1 MTNSAS
7 SSENDS
13 SRKVRSNIQ
22 LILSTLPTK
31 PGVYR
36 HLDEN
41 GKVIYVGKAK
51 NLKRRVSSYFNK
63 TQDSPKVR
71 VMVSKIRDIQITVV
85 DTEWEALLLENT
97 LIKEYKPKYNIMLKD
112 DKTYPWIAVTKEEF
126 PRVFPTR
133 SPDHRRQETFGPY
146 ASVKYMNTLL
156 DTAFEIF
163 PVRRCKILHKG
174 GRPCLQYQLKKCPAP
189 CGGKISKEEYQE
201 NICRIIEILKGN
213 SSSIIKQLQ
222 TEMMACAE
230 RWEFEKAQEIKQKIE
245 VLTQF
250 RGKSVVVNPE
260 LTKLD
265 VFSIV
270 EDEVS
275 AYVNFMRV
283 MEGAVVQSYTIEIAR
298 RLDAP
303 KEELLLQGMA
313 EMRHR
318 FGELNAAILVPFLPE
333 MEAEGHTFTVPQR
346 GDKKKL
352 LDLSLKNAF
361 NFMTEKIRRR
371 DLVSPERRGQRVLAQ
386 LQKELELEK
395 LPNVIE
401 CFDNSNFQ
409 GDYAVAAMVQFV
421 NAKPNKSAYRHF
433 NIKTVEGPDDYAS
446 MKEVVRRRYSRLL
459 EEEKPLPD
467 LIITDGGLGQME
479 VVRQVVVDEL
489 KTNIP
494 IAGLAK
500 DDRHRTNE
508 LLYGFPPKKVG
519 IKINSELFR
528 MLTLIQD
535 EVHRF
540 AITHH
545 RKKFAK
551 GFVHSELDDIK
562 GVGKATKDKLLKH
575 FKSVKRIEA
584 ATEEE
589 IAAVIGPAKSKMVV
603 VALMKKTS
611 EPTP

>member
-1 MTNSAS
+1 MTSSAS
-7 SSENDS
+7 SSGNGS
-13 SRKVRSNIQ
+13 SKRKERSNIQ

-41 GKVIYVGKAK
+41 GKVLYVGKAK

-71 VMVSKIRDIQITVV
+71 MLVSKIRDIQVTVV

-97 LIKEYKPKYNIMLKD
+97 LIKEYKPRYNIMLKD

-156 DTAFEIF
+156 DTAFAIF
-163 PVRRCKILHKG
+163 PLRRCKILRQND
-174 GRPCLQYQLKKCPAP
+174 RPCLQYQLKKCPAP
-189 CGGKISKEEYQE
+189 CAGKITAEEYQE
-201 NICRIIEILKGN
+201 NVRRVIEILKGN
-213 SSSIIKQLQ
+213 SGLIIKQLQ
-222 TEMMACAE
+222 SEMMACAE

-260 LTKLD
+260 LTQLD
-265 VFSIV
+265 VFSMV
-270 EDEVS
+270 EDEQS

-283 MEGAVVQSYTIEIAR
+283 MEGAVVQSYTIEITRKA
-298 RLDAP
+298 DTS
-303 KEELLLQGMA
+303 KEELLLLGMA
-313 EMRHR
+313 DMRSR
-318 FGELNAAILVPFLPE
+318 FGELCPNVLVPFLPE
-333 MEAEGHTFTVPQR
+333 MEAEGHTFAVPQR

-361 NFMTEKIRRR
+361 NFMTEKNRRR
-371 DLVSPERRGQRVLAQ
+371 DLVSPERRGQRVLSQ

-446 MKEVVRRRYSRLL
+446 MKEVVRRRYARLL
-459 EEEKPLPD
+459 EEDKPLPD
-467 LIITDGGLGQME
+467 LIITDGGQGQME
-479 VVRQVVVDEL
+479 VVRQVVQDEL
-489 KTNIP
+489 KADIP

-528 MLTLIQD
+528 LLTHIQD

-545 RKKFAK
+545 RKKFTK
-551 GFVHSELDDIK
+551 GFVHSELDDIR
-562 GVGKATKDKLLKH
+562 GIGKATKEKLLKH
-575 FKSVKRIEA
+575 FKSVKRITA

-589 IAAVIGPAKSKMVV
+589 LAAVIGPAKAKV
-603 VALMKKTS
+603 VAAALTKKTS
-611 EPTP
+611 E

>member
-7 SSENDS
+7 SSGNGS
-13 SRKVRSNIQ
+13 NKRKERSNIQ

-71 VMVSKIRDIQITVV
+71 VMVSKIRDIQVTVV

-126 PRVFPTR
+126 PRVFSTR

-156 DTAFEIF
+156 DTAFAIF
-163 PVRRCKILHKG
+163 PLRRCKILRQND
-174 GRPCLQYQLKKCPAP
+174 RPCLQYQLKKCPAP
-189 CGGKISKEEYQE
+189 CAGKITAEEYQE
-201 NICRIIEILKGN
+201 NVRRIIEILKGN
-213 SSSIIKQLQ
+213 SSLIIKQLQ
-222 TEMMACAE
+222 SEMMACAD

-245 VLTQF
+245 ILNQF

-260 LTKLD
+260 LTQLD
-265 VFSIV
+265 VFSMV
-270 EDEVS
+270 EDDQS

-283 MEGAVVQSYTIEIAR
+283 MEGAVTQSYTIEITRKAETE
-298 RLDAP
+298 
-303 KEELLLQGMA
+303 KEDLLLQGMA
-313 EMRHR
+313 EMRSR
-318 FGELNAAILVPFLPE
+318 FGELYPNVLVPFLPE
-333 MEAEGHTFTVPQR
+333 MEAEGHTFAVPQR

-361 NFMTEKIRRR
+361 NFMTEKNRRR
-371 DLVSPERRGQRVLAQ
+371 DLVSPERRGQRVLSQ

-446 MKEVVRRRYSRLL
+446 MKEVVRRRYSRVL

-519 IKINSELFR
+519 IKINSELFHL
-528 MLTLIQD
+528 LTQIQD

-545 RKKFAK
+545 RKKFTK

-562 GVGKATKDKLLKH
+562 GVGKTTKDKLLKH
-575 FKSVKRIEA
+575 FKSVKRIAA

-589 IAAVIGPAKSKMVV
+589 LAAVIGPAKAKV
-603 VALMKKTS
+603 VAAGLKQ
-611 EPTP
+611 